1 MRIESID
8 LEHFRN
14 YSTLHLEF
22 SPGVTILYGD
32 NAQGKTNLLE
42 AIYLALT
49 GKSYRGAKDRE
60 MIAFSEEEAHIK
72 AMLLREDTPFRVDV
86 HLKKGRNKGIA
97 VNRVPIRK
105 MKEYA
110 GRFGAVV
117 FSPED
122 LEIVKDGP
130 DVRRKFMDNELS
142 MTDPVYFDAAVS
154 YKKALE
160 QRNQLLKEASL
171 NPELMSTLPVWT
183 ETLAKYGKTLIR
195 MRKAF
200 LLEIEGIVRS
210 THETLTGNKESLT
223 VRYEPNVEEDR
234 LEEALR
240 KAETRDLKAKTT
252 TVGPHRDDLSFW
264 IEGKPDPIDL
274 RIFGSQG
281 QQRTAAL
288 ALKLAEIGFL
298 KKNTG
303 ENPILLLDDVFSEL
317 DSNRQQFLVD
327 NMQELQTFI
336 TCTGLEDFVG
346 RQTLLGNVFRITNG
360 VAENG

>member
-1 MRIESID
+1 MKIESID
-8 LEHFRN
+8 LQNFRN
-14 YSTLHLEF
+14 YETLHLDF
-22 SPGVTILYGD
+22 SSGVTIFYGD

-49 GKSYRGAKDRE
+49 GKSYRNAKDRE
-60 MIAFSEEEAHIK
+60 MISFQSDEAHVK
-72 AMLLREDTPFRVDV
+72 ANLIREEIPFRVDV

-97 VNRVPIRK
+97 VNFVPVRK

-110 GRFGAVV
+110 GKFGAVV

-130 DVRRKFMDNELS
+130 DVRRRFMDNELS

-160 QRNQLLKEASL
+160 QRNQLLKDASGNESL
-171 NPELMSTLPVWT
+171 LETLPAWT

-195 MRKAF
+195 LRREF
-200 LLEIEGIVRS
+200 IREIEMIVKT
-210 THETLTGNKESLT
+210 THENLTGKKESLT
-223 VRYEPNVEEDR
+223 VAYEPNTEEER
-234 LEEALR
+234 LEKAL
-240 KAETRDLKAKTT
+240 KDAEKRDIKAKTT
-252 TVGPHRDDLSFW
+252 TVGPHRDDIGFTIQSGT
-264 IEGKPDPIDL
+264 EPIDL
-274 RIFGSQG
+274 RIYGSQG

-288 ALKLAEIGFL
+288 SLKLSEIEFL
-298 KKNTG
+298 KKKTG

-317 DSNRQQFLVD
+317 DSTRQQLLVD
-327 NMQELQTFI
+327 NMQALQTFI

-346 RQTLLGNVFRITNG
+346 RQTMLGNVFRITNG